1 MTERIW
7 DRFLTEADKAVL
19 AAGRGE
25 RVGFGA
31 GPALVLVDLY
41 RAAFGD
47 KPEPLLDAIRTWP
60 ASCGPSGWTA
70 LPHIKRLLLA
80 ARTAGL
86 PVIHVSMRDESD
98 GLKGWHEAIHAGV
111 AYGRPETSPDMR
123 ERLAGKTEIVPD
135 VAPIE
140 GEPVILKSAPSP
152 FWGTPLI
159 GHLINLGADTLIV
172 AGERTSGC
180 VRATVVDAVANRF
193 RVIVPEE
200 CVFDAFEAAHALNLF
215 DIHHKYGDVLPLSE
229 VLCHFQ
235 LASDRPVETAA
246 E

>member
-7 DRFLTEADKAVL
+7 DRFLTEADKTVL

-31 GPALVLVDLY
+31 RPALLLVDLY

-60 ASCGPSGWTA
+60 ASCGPNGWAA

-86 PVIHVSMRDESD
+86 PVVHVTMRDDSD
-98 GLKGWHEAIHAGV
+98 GLRGWHEAAHAGV
-111 AYGRPETSPDMR
+111 AYGQPEPSQEMR
-123 ERLAGKTEIVPD
+123 ERSARKTEIVPD
-135 VAPIE
+135 VAPIA
-140 GEPVILKSAPSP
+140 GEPVILKSSPSP

-159 GHLINLGADTLIV
+159 GHLINLGVDTLIV

-215 DIHHKYGDVLPLSE
+215 DIHHKYGDVLPLGD
-229 VLCHFQ
+229 VLRHVQ
-235 LASDRPVETAA
+235 PASGRPVDTAA